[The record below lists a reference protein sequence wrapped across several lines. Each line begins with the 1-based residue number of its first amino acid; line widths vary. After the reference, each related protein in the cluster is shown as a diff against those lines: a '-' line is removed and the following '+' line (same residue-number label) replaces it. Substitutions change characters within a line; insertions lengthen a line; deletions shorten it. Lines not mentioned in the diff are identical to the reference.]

1 MLITYYINNVCGL
14 LSKLHYAKLR
24 LILLSWGTNAY
35 FLRCPAILKSF
46 SMIGNNFPGEVNFS
60 DFVTIFVMAIRIVGF
75 LLYIRLLFVVFKE
88 YIRNKSDYIGC
99 FLGIMVMSLTIT
111 MGPSYKILWI
121 ILMIPM
127 LTYCNEKSNER

>member
-75 LLYIRLLFVVFKE
+75 LLATLSSV
-88 YIRNKSDYIGC
+88 
-99 FLGIMVMSLTIT
+99 
-111 MGPSYKILWI
+111 
-121 ILMIPM
+121 ILMIG
-127 LTYCNEKSNER
+127 TSYGQFFYHYI